1 MSSPTTKYEGWSRDR
16 LIAELEKVSNQFG
29 LRWDARQADR
39 NFDEEQK
46 SSLVVLNH
54 SRELSVGDGPYQ
66 NLLIEGD
73 NFDALRYLSVTHR
86 GKVKC
91 IYIDPPYN
99 TGNNDFIYKD
109 NFLDK
114 EAPFRHSR
122 WLAFMQARLRL
133 AKDIMAHDGVILVS
147 IDDNEYHHLK
157 MLMDQVFAGMYRGT
171 FVWKRRSGTNKPV
184 ETNLSVDHEYVLCY
198 SASDFSFGGE
208 AKDFSKYTN
217 TDNDSRGPWTRGDL
231 TASANCHE
239 RPNVFYP
246 IQNPETKVWY
256 ACNPKRVWWCAT
268 KARLKPNQK
277 LRTAPMEDLIAQKKV
292 LFPAGDRTVQFD
304 TLAALKSAI
313 ADGSAPSNLRADLYP
328 SEEENDA
335 YLSFFVGKPLGFGS
349 PGYKRHL
356 SEVKKT
362 EKPLSTWVIPASEKE
377 RPESPGVEFLSWG
390 YTAEGTKLIQ
400 DMLGTKAFSY
410 PKPLSLVKALVE
422 QATGPGDLVVDFFG
436 GSGTTGHAVLAINA
450 ENPDDE
456 PRRFIVVSS
465 SERTATE
472 PDKNICRDVTAARLK
487 AAVNGYQ
494 VRKKSGFDTIEGLGG
509 EFAYL
514 QAESLPVAE
523 LGFTLQD
530 EQIWIALQLLQ
541 TESLSPYDSSA
552 DVQVSRTQDGAMAY
566 CVSVGDSAN
575 QAILASLAKV
585 MGSIRVFTRKIT
597 SQAEVWATA
606 CGNVELLPIP
616 QDLLD
621 TFGVTE

>member
-46 SSLVVLNH
+46 SSLVVLNY
-54 SRELSVGDGPYQ
+54 SPELSVGEGPYQ

-133 AKDIMAHDGVILVS
+133 AKDILAQDGVILVS

-157 MLMDQVFAGMYRGT
+157 MLMDQVFAGMYQAT
-171 FVWKRRSGTNKPV
+171 FVWKRRSGSNDAKGAFVST
-184 ETNLSVDHEYVLCY
+184 DHEYVVCY
-198 SASDFSFGGE
+198 AGKDFAFGGH
-208 AKDFSKYTN
+208 AKDNSGYCNFDAGS
-217 TDNDSRGPWTRGDL
+217 TDPWKRDNL
-231 TASANCHE
+231 TKAHSYKE
-239 RPNVFYP
+239 RPNTFYP
-246 IQNPETKVWY
+246 IHDPKTGVWY
-256 ACNPKRVWWCAT
+256 PCNHKNVWRFSS
-268 KARLKPNQK
+268 KARLKPGQK
-277 LRTAPMEDLIAQKKV
+277 LRAEPMEDLIAKNKV
-292 LFPAGDRTVQFD
+292 LFPENDKTVCFD

-313 ADGSAPSNLRADLYP
+313 ADGTAPSNLRTDLYP
-328 SEEENDA
+328 TEAENDA
-335 YLSFFVGKPLGFGS
+335 YLSFFVGKTLGFGS

-362 EKPLSTWVIPASEKE
+362 EKPLSTWVIPSSEKE
-377 RPESPGVEFLSWG
+377 QPESAEVEFLSWG

-450 ENPDDE
+450 ENPDE
-456 PRRFIVVSS
+456 VPRRFIVVSS
-465 SERTATE
+465 SERTAAE
-472 PDKNICRDVTAARLK
+472 PDKNICRDVTAGRLK
-487 AAVNGYQ
+487 AAAAGYQ
-494 VRKKSGFDTIEGLGG
+494 VRKKSGFDTIDGLGG
-509 EFAYL
+509 GFAYL

-530 EQIWIALQLLQ
+530 EQVWHALQLMQLD
-541 TESLSPYDSSA
+541 SLTAYDISA
-552 DVQVSRTQDGAMAY
+552 SVQVARTNDGAIAY
-566 CVSVGDSAN
+566 CASAGDKAS
-575 QAILASLAKV
+575 QAILAALATEV
-585 MGSIRVFTRKIT
+585 GSVRVFTRKIA
-597 SQAEVWATA
+597 SAEAWAA
-606 CGNVELLPIP
+606 SCGNIELLPIP

-621 TFGVTE
+621 IFGVTE

>member
-54 SRELSVGDGPYQ
+54 SPELSVGEGPYQ

-122 WLAFMQARLRL
+122 WLAFMHARLRL
-133 AKDIMAHDGVILVS
+133 AKDILAHDGVILVS

-157 MLMDQVFAGMYRGT
+157 MLMDQVFAGMYQAT
-171 FVWKRRSGTNKPV
+171 FVWKRRSGSNDAKGAFVST
-184 ETNLSVDHEYVLCY
+184 DHEYVVCY
-198 SASDFSFGGE
+198 AGKDFAFGGE
-208 AKDFSKYTN
+208 KKSFENYTN
-217 TDNDSRGPWTRGDL
+217 PDGDVEPWARGDL
-231 TASANCHE
+231 TKAFGYLE
-239 RPNVFYP
+239 RPNTFYP
-246 IQNPETKVWY
+246 ICNPETGIWY
-256 ACNPKRVWWCAT
+256 APNPKRVWWCAT
-268 KARLKPNQK
+268 RDRVKPGQK
-277 LRTAPMEDLIAQKKV
+277 LKASTMEELISRKKV
-292 LFPAGDRTVQFD
+292 IFPTEDKPAKFD
-304 TLAALKSAI
+304 TLAALKAAI
-313 ADGSAPSNLRADLYP
+313 ADGTAPGNLRADLYP
-328 SEEENDA
+328 SAEENDA
-335 YLSFFVGKPLGFGS
+335 YLSFFVGKTLGFGS

-362 EKPLSTWVIPASEKE
+362 EKPLSTWVVPSSEKE
-377 RPESPGVEFLSWG
+377 PPESPEVEFLSWG

-472 PDKNICRDVTAARLK
+472 PDKNICRDVTATRLK
-487 AAVNGYQ
+487 AAVAGYQ

-509 EFAYL
+509 GFAYL
-514 QAESLPVAE
+514 QAESLPVTE

-530 EQIWIALQLLQ
+530 EQIWYALQLMQL
-541 TESLSPYDSSA
+541 ESLTAYDASA
-552 DVQVSRTQDGAMAY
+552 SVQVARTNDGAIAF
-566 CVSVGDSAN
+566 CASAGDKAS
-575 QAILASLAKV
+575 QDILAALAKKV
-585 MGSIRVFTRKIT
+585 GSVRVFTRKIAA
-597 SQAEVWATA
+597 AEAWAA
-606 CGNVELLPIP
+606 SCENIELLPVP

-621 TFGVTE
+621 IFGVTE